1 MSDKNVNCNNRRRLI
16 RVGLILPLA
25 LASTLST
32 AASDTKTAQTVKTQP
47 CKNGETVDQYLD
59 HKLSAAYRDLGW
71 RVFPAANGVD
81 VERAFLV
88 SKLMELRYRWRVDGI
103 GQVQAVT
110 EGAQN
115 LCS

>member
-1 MSDKNVNCNNRRRLI
+1 MSDQNFTRNNPRRLI
-16 RVGLILPLA
+16 RAGLILPMA
-25 LASTLST
+25 LASSLAV
-32 AASDTKTAQTVKTQP
+32 AASDTRTTQTVKTQP